1 MRRALVLSALV
12 LVALAGLTAC
22 GSSGGTKFEQQTLK
36 LDERDTNA
44 FGFVDADP
52 KTTVGPNGP
61 EAVSNGDQFT
71 FRSDL
76 IDESK
81 KDVGDLN
88 VTCVFTDTG
97 HGAKF
102 ENSHAVCTGVASVPG
117 GSLDLAVGGLVFGGK
132 QTSGSVTGGSG
143 KYAGATGSFV
153 SSNGDVS
160 HDTFTIFVPTT

>member
-1 MRRALVLSALV
+1 MRRALVFSALA
-12 LVALAGLTAC
+12 LAALAGLTAC

-36 LDERDTNA
+36 LDERDTNV

-76 IDESK
+76 IDASK

-88 VTCVFTDTG
+88 VTCTFTDTS

-102 ENSHAVCTGVASVPG
+102 ENSHVVCTGVAAVPG
-117 GSLDLAVGGLVFGGK
+117 GSLSLSVGGVVFGSV
-132 QTSGSVTGGSG
+132 QTKGAVTGGTG
-143 KYAGATGSFV
+143 QYAGATGSFV

-160 HDTFTIFVPTT
+160 HDTFTIFVPQT